1 MVQEDEEYGTVADKA
16 VEKKNQTE
24 KKKKLKTTC
33 TEVKVFIQSRA
44 PLLASR
50 ASEGVALA
58 GFASSSNS
66 CSAVPQAM
74 LSKKGERA
82 SERYRISTTQ

>member
-1 MVQEDEEYGTVADKA
+1 MQEDDEYGTVADKA
-16 VEKKNQTE
+16 AEKKNQTE
-24 KKKKLKTTC
+24 KKKLKTTC
-33 TEVKVFIQSRA
+33 TEVKVFIQSTA

-50 ASEGVALA
+50 ASEDVALA

-66 CSAVPQAM
+66 CNAAPQAM
-74 LSKKGERA
+74 LSKRGERA